1 MLLCINFNPCSCKG
15 VLKIFTCT
23 IRFCLSF
30 SVMFLWFSII
40 CRPTV
45 VTPLD
50 FFITLVILIS
60 IIYDR
65 LSGTKVSKECHSQ
78 FTASAHFRIGIC
90 CCCDRHFSVFLVNCH
105 QSVFIYGCDAC
116 IKRSPCNTL
125 VFCIFRCYF
134 CLHLYSAFFSDRCNS
149 GNCRYF
155 YFLRQ
160 CDRIIQNIQSIQFY
174 FCTRTCIY
182 FFIEHFQL

>member
-78 FTASAHFRIGIC
+78 FTASAHFRICIC

-116 IKRSPCNTL
+116 IRRSPCNTL

-155 YFLRQ
+155 YFLWQ

-174 FCTRTCIY
+174 FFTRTCIY